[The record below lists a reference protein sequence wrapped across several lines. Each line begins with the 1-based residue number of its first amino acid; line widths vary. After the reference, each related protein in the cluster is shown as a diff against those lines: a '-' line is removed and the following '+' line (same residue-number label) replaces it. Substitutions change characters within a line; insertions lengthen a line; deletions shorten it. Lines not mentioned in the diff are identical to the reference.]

1 VGGGWRLPTNE
12 EWQQMASS
20 FGGVRD
26 DSKDSGRTAY
36 SALVNGGKSQ
46 FNALF
51 GGSRDPDSVYRRL
64 EAHGFYWTA
73 TETSIETAWFYNF
86 GKNGKM
92 LNRHEDGDKQRAA
105 SVRCIRDVKR

>member
-1 VGGGWRLPTNE
+1 
-12 EWQQMASS
+12 MASS

-36 SALVNGGKSQ
+36 SAWMDGGNAQ

-73 TETSIETAWFYNF
+73 TETSAATAWFYNF
-86 GKNGKM
+86 GKNGRM
-92 LNRHEDGDKQRAA
+92 LNRHEDGEKQRAA
-105 SVRCIRDVKR
+105 SVRCIRDTKR